1 MFIKPDPIIMK
12 RGAYV
17 LGGAVLLWSLLI
29 VRLFWLQI
37 VSYDEYH
44 RVVIENI
51 TSQSNISAPRGV
63 IYDCNMTELAIN
75 TTVQRVFIA
84 PNEIVDREEKDENG
98 DKVTVTAE
106 EQKVLAANFLS
117 ELLDVDYNTI
127 MEKADKNWR
136 ADETIKNYVPK
147 ETADEIRVFIDEN
160 DLDFIHLQDQTKRYY
175 PFGSLASHVI
185 GFTGTDGTGLY
196 GLELEYNNYLTGVS
210 GRIIT
215 STNAR
220 GGSIPA
226 KYESYTEA
234 ESGYNVVTTID
245 YKIQAMLEQQ
255 VMDTFY
261 DNNSMNRCCGIVM
274 DVNTGAILA
283 MATYPTYD
291 LNNPSQLD
299 DWSTSQLIAYVPGSA
314 EYNMAQSNLR
324 LQMWNNKPISTLYE
338 PGSTFKIITAAMGL
352 EENCF
357 EDTTLFTC
365 TDPFYVYLSDTYKTK
380 VSCWHYGGHGT
391 VTFRSGLQQSCN
403 PTLMQASWLIGAERF
418 YKYLQ
423 AFGFTAVT
431 GIDLPGESKGI
442 FHTLAN
448 LNKLELSTSS
458 FGQTFKTT
466 PIQELTAIASV
477 ANGGTLI
484 TPHVVTRLV
493 DDEGNTIVD
502 VTPEPKRVVISEA
515 TSSLINDILEEGVST
530 GGAAKNAYVKGY
542 KVAAKTGTSEKTDIR
557 DEEGNT
563 YLRIGSCVA
572 YAPADDPQ
580 VACIIICDEPN
591 VENVF
596 GSVTAA
602 PYVAK
607 TMDQVLRYMNI
618 DPVYSEEELAE
629 MEVTV
634 GGYTGLPLAEAVALL
649 NEKGLSYTVRGDGN
663 TVTQQ
668 MPKSGTVVIQGS
680 GQVVLYTGTETP
692 RENVSVP
699 DLTGMTI
706 TGATKILVDRGLNI
720 ILEGATQSYTTGSY
734 AVAISQSIPAY
745 TKVTPGTV
753 VTVEFRFTDAR
764 DG

>member
-17 LGGAVLLWSLLI
+17 LGGAILLWALLI

-75 TTVQRVFIA
+75 TTVQRIFIA
-84 PNEIVDREEKDENG
+84 PNEIKDREEKDENG
-98 DKVTVTAE
+98 ETYTVTAE
-106 EQKVLAANFLS
+106 EQKVMAANFLS
-117 ELLDVDYNTI
+117 ALLDVDYNTI

-147 ETADEIRVFIDEN
+147 ETADEIRTFIDEN

-196 GLELEYNNYLTGVS
+196 GLELEYNNFLTGVS

-299 DWSTSQLIAYVPGSA
+299 DWSLSQLTAYVPGSE
-314 EYNMAQSNLR
+314 EYNIAQSNLR
-324 LQMWNNKPISTLYE
+324 LQMWNNKPVSTLYE

-365 TDPFYVYLSDTYKTK
+365 TDPFYVPLSETARQK

-403 PTLMQASWLIGAERF
+403 PTLMQASWLIGRETF

-423 AFGFTAVT
+423 TFGFTAVT

-493 DDEGNTIVD
+493 DDEGNTIMD

-515 TSSLINDILEEGVST
+515 TAALINDILEEGVST
-530 GGAAKNAYVKGY
+530 GGAARNAYVKGY

-596 GSVTAA
+596 GAVTAA

-618 DPVYSEEELAE
+618 DPVYSEEELAQ

-634 GGYTGLPLAEAVALL
+634 GGYTGLPLSEAIALL
-649 NEKGLSYTVRGDGN
+649 NEKGLSYKVRGDGN

-668 MPKSGTVVIQGS
+668 IPKSGSVVIQGS

-706 TGATKILVDRGLNI
+706 TGATQLLVGRGLNI
-720 ILEGATQSYTTGSY
+720 ILEGATQAYTTGSY
-734 AVAISQSIPAY
+734 AVAIHQSIPPY

>member
-1 MFIKPDPIIMK
+1 
-12 RGAYV
+12 
-17 LGGAVLLWSLLI
+17 
-29 VRLFWLQI
+29 
-37 VSYDEYH
+37 
-44 RVVIENI
+44 
-51 TSQSNISAPRGV
+51 
-63 IYDCNMTELAIN
+63 
-75 TTVQRVFIA
+75 
-84 PNEIVDREEKDENG
+84 
-98 DKVTVTAE
+98 
-106 EQKVLAANFLS
+106 
-117 ELLDVDYNTI
+117 
-127 MEKADKNWR
+127 
-136 ADETIKNYVPK
+136 
-147 ETADEIRVFIDEN
+147 
-160 DLDFIHLQDQTKRYY
+160 
-175 PFGSLASHVI
+175 
-185 GFTGTDGTGLY
+185 
-196 GLELEYNNYLTGVS
+196 
-210 GRIIT
+210 
-215 STNAR
+215 

-245 YKIQAMLEQQ
+245 YKIQSMLEQQ

-283 MATYPTYD
+283 MATYPDYD

-299 DWSTSQLIAYVPGSA
+299 DWSLSQLSAYVPGS
-314 EYNMAQSNLR
+314 EDYNNKQSELR
-324 LQMWNNKPISTLYE
+324 LQMWNNKPVSTLYE

-365 TDPFYVYLSDTYKTK
+365 TDPFFVPLSETAKK
-380 VSCWHYGGHGT
+380 EVSCWHYGGHGS

-403 PTLMQASWLIGAERF
+403 PTLMQASWLIGAETF
-418 YKYLQ
+418 HKYLQ
-423 AFGFTAVT
+423 AFGFTAKT

-448 LNKLELSTSS
+448 LNILELSTSS

-484 TPHVVTRLV
+484 TPHVVSRLV
-493 DDEGNTIVD
+493 DDDGNTIID
-502 VTPEPKRVVISEA
+502 LTPDHKRVLISQTTA
-515 TSSLINDILEEGVST
+515 SLLNDILEEGVST

-542 KVAAKTGTSEKTDIR
+542 KVAAKTGTSEKTEFR

-607 TMDQVLRYMNI
+607 TMEQVLRYMNI
-618 DPVYSEEELAE
+618 DPIYSEEELAE

-634 GGYTGLPLAEAVALL
+634 GGYTGLPLSEAIAAI
-649 NEKGLSYTVRGDGN
+649 NEKGLSYVVKGDGQ
-663 TVTQQ
+663 TVNQQ
-668 MPKSGTVVIQGS
+668 VPKSGSVVIQGT
-680 GQVVLYTGTETP
+680 GQIVLYTGTETP
-692 RENVSVP
+692 RENVTVP
-699 DLTGMTI
+699 DLTGYTI
-706 TGATKILVDRGLNI
+706 TGATQLLVGRGLNI
-720 ILEGATQSYTTGSY
+720 ILEGATQSFTSSDSY
-734 AVAISQSIPAY
+734 AVAISQSIPPY

-753 VTVEFRFTDAR
+753 VTVEFRFTDAM

>member
-1 MFIKPDPIIMK
+1 MFIKPDPIILK

-17 LGGAVLLWSLLI
+17 LGGAILLWALLI

-75 TTVQRVFIA
+75 TTVQRIFIA
-84 PNEIVDREEKDENG
+84 PNEIKDREEKDENG
-98 DKVTVTAE
+98 ETYTVTAE
-106 EQKVLAANFLS
+106 EQKVMAANFLS
-117 ELLDVDYNTI
+117 ALLDVDYNTI

-147 ETADEIRVFIDEN
+147 ETADEIRTFIDEN
-160 DLDFIHLQDQTKRYY
+160 DLDFIHLQDQTKLYY

-196 GLELEYNNYLTGVS
+196 GLELEYNNFLTGVS

-299 DWSTSQLIAYVPGSA
+299 DWSTSQLMAYVPGSA
-314 EYNMAQSNLR
+314 EYNMAQSSLR

-357 EDTTLFTC
+357 EDTPLFTC
-365 TDPFYVYLSDTYKTK
+365 TDPFYVPLSETARQR

-403 PTLMQASWLIGAERF
+403 PTLMQASWLIGAETF

-493 DDEGNTIVD
+493 DDEGNTIMD

-515 TSSLINDILEEGVST
+515 TSALINDILEEGVST

-634 GGYTGLPLAEAVALL
+634 GGYTGLPLTEAIALL

-668 MPKSGTVVIQGS
+668 VPKSGTVVIQGS

-720 ILEGATQSYTTGSY
+720 ILEGATQAYTTGSY
-734 AVAISQSIPAY
+734 AVAINPSIPPY

>member
-1 MFIKPDPIIMK
+1 
-12 RGAYV
+12 
-17 LGGAVLLWSLLI
+17 
-29 VRLFWLQI
+29 
-37 VSYDEYH
+37 
-44 RVVIENI
+44 
-51 TSQSNISAPRGV
+51 
-63 IYDCNMTELAIN
+63 
-75 TTVQRVFIA
+75 
-84 PNEIVDREEKDENG
+84 
-98 DKVTVTAE
+98 
-106 EQKVLAANFLS
+106 
-117 ELLDVDYNTI
+117 
-127 MEKADKNWR
+127 
-136 ADETIKNYVPK
+136 
-147 ETADEIRVFIDEN
+147 
-160 DLDFIHLQDQTKRYY
+160 
-175 PFGSLASHVI
+175 
-185 GFTGTDGTGLY
+185 
-196 GLELEYNNYLTGVS
+196 
-210 GRIIT
+210 
-215 STNAR
+215 
-220 GGSIPA
+220 
-226 KYESYTEA
+226 
-234 ESGYNVVTTID
+234 
-245 YKIQAMLEQQ
+245 
-255 VMDTFY
+255 
-261 DNNSMNRCCGIVM
+261 
-274 DVNTGAILA
+274 

-291 LNNPSQLD
+291 LNSPSELD
-299 DWSTSQLIAYVPGSA
+299 DWSKSQLMAYVPGSA
-314 EYNMAQSNLR
+314 EYNMAQSSLR
-324 LQMWNNKPISTLYE
+324 LQMWNNKPVSTLYE

-365 TDPFYVYLSDTYKTK
+365 TDPFYVPLSETARKK

-403 PTLMQASWLIGAERF
+403 PTLMQASWLIGAETF

-493 DDEGNTIVD
+493 DDEGNTIMD

-515 TSSLINDILEEGVST
+515 TAALINDILEEGVST

-596 GSVTAA
+596 GAVTAA

-634 GGYTGLPLAEAVALL
+634 GGYTGLPLTEAIALL

-668 MPKSGTVVIQGS
+668 VPKSGTVVIQGS

-720 ILEGATQSYTTGSY
+720 ILEGATQAYTTGSY

-745 TKVTPGTV
+745 TKVTPGTA

>member
-17 LGGAVLLWSLLI
+17 LGGAILLWALLI

-75 TTVQRVFIA
+75 TTVQRIFIA
-84 PNEIVDREEKDENG
+84 PNEIKDREEKDENG
-98 DKVTVTAE
+98 ETYTVTAE
-106 EQKVLAANFLS
+106 EQKVMAANFLS
-117 ELLDVDYNTI
+117 ALLDVDYNTI

-147 ETADEIRVFIDEN
+147 ETADQIRVFIDEN
-160 DLDFIHLQDQTKRYY
+160 DLDFIHLQDQPKRYY

-196 GLELEYNNYLTGVS
+196 GLELEYNNFLTGVS

-215 STNAR
+215 TTNAR
-220 GGSIPA
+220 RGAIPA
-226 KYESYTEA
+226 NYESYTEA

-299 DWSTSQLIAYVPGSA
+299 DWSTSQLMAYVPGSA
-314 EYNMAQSNLR
+314 EYNMAQSSLR

-365 TDPFYVYLSDTYKTK
+365 TDPFYVPLSETARQR

-403 PTLMQASWLIGAERF
+403 PTLMQASWLIGAETF

-493 DDEGNTIVD
+493 DDDGNTIMD
-502 VTPEPKRVVISEA
+502 VSPEPKLGVISEA
-515 TSSLINDILEEGVST
+515 TSALINDILEEGVST

-634 GGYTGLPLAEAVALL
+634 GGYTGLPLTEAIALL

-668 MPKSGTVVIQGS
+668 VPKSGTVVIQGS

-706 TGATKILVDRGLNI
+706 TGATKILVARGLNI
-720 ILEGATQSYTTGSY
+720 ILEGATQAYTTGSY

-764 DG
+764 EG